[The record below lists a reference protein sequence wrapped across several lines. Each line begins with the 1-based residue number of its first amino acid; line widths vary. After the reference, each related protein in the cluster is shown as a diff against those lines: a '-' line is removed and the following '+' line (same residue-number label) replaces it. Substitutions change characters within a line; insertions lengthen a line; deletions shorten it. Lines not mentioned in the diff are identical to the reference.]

1 MNILVTGGAGYIGSH
16 TVIELINAGYEVV
29 IVDNLCNSSSI
40 VLDRI
45 EEITGKRVKFYEI
58 DTRDSEKLKVVFEE
72 NKIDAVIHFAALK
85 AVGESVEKPL
95 DYYDN
100 NIKINEGVWGR

>member
-45 EEITGKRVKFYEI
+45 EEITGKRVKF
-58 DTRDSEKLKVVFEE
+58 
-72 NKIDAVIHFAALK
+72 
-85 AVGESVEKPL
+85 
-95 DYYDN
+95 
-100 NIKINEGVWGR
+100 